1 MRETHPSKNTI
12 LVVMFHLVYTSYAVE
27 PFSSAA
33 LIDLLNQS
41 RAYNK
46 THGITG
52 MLIYSNGRFIQA
64 LEGEMTDVER
74 VYSSIY
80 KDPRHKRVIRVIEGE
95 SKERIF
101 KDWSMGFKN
110 LTEVDFNSME
120 GFQDIE
126 IFFDK
131 HKKAESS
138 NLVTIFL
145 RLFYEKNI
153 VDYPEFAA

>member
-1 MRETHPSKNTI
+1 
-12 LVVMFHLVYTSYAVE
+12 MFHLVYTSYAVE
-27 PFSSAA
+27 PFSGAA

-46 THGITG
+46 IHGITG

-110 LTEVDFNSME
+110 LTEDDFNSME

-131 HKKAESS
+131 HKKAEGS
-138 NLVTIFL
+138 NLVMIFL